1 MEIIGE
7 KAATS
12 QLSSTTACSKF
23 CLAYL
28 KVHRLLTR
36 KRHIKKSQNT
46 RALPTQTFFTIP
58 HFESNEDKST
68 SAHLKFQI
76 NKCSL
81 SFHRGQWN
89 VNYEM
94 LCLTNSLIII
104 TLLTQ
109 GPSTPLRLALAPRGI
124 ADLHTKPRR
133 KLKRKRSI
141 VILKITFWSFKYM
154 LLVRSPI
161 NDPYL
166 GLNSHETIVRG
177 SFSSRDR
184 EVDFSVTT
192 VLEPPKNSMAGR
204 WLKAFFFPHILTAS
218 QG

>member
-36 KRHIKKSQNT
+36 KGRIKKSQNT

-81 SFHRGQWN
+81 FIEDS
-89 VNYEM
+89 E
-94 LCLTNSLIII
+94 T
-104 TLLTQ
+104 
-109 GPSTPLRLALAPRGI
+109 STS
-124 ADLHTKPRR
+124 KCC
-133 KLKRKRSI
+133 
-141 VILKITFWSFKYM
+141 V
-154 LLVRSPI
+154 
-161 NDPYL
+161 
-166 GLNSHETIVRG
+166 
-177 SFSSRDR
+177 
-184 EVDFSVTT
+184 
-192 VLEPPKNSMAGR
+192 
-204 WLKAFFFPHILTAS
+204 
-218 QG
+218 

>member
-81 SFHRGQWN
+81 FIEDTVKRQLRN
-89 VNYEM
+89 AVFNKFFNNYYT
-94 LCLTNSLIII
+94 LNSGPFDPSKARSGSQGDCRLTYQA
-104 TLLTQ
+104 T
-109 GPSTPLRLALAPRGI
+109 
-124 ADLHTKPRR
+124 TKAQEE
-133 KLKRKRSI
+133 KKHCDFKNH
-141 VILKITFWSFKYM
+141 ILKFQIYVVSQK
-154 LLVRSPI
+154 
-161 NDPYL
+161 
-166 GLNSHETIVRG
+166 SH
-177 SFSSRDR
+177 
-184 EVDFSVTT
+184 
-192 VLEPPKNSMAGR
+192 
-204 WLKAFFFPHILTAS
+204 
-218 QG
+218 Q